1 MLLKIFLRYLYVAMF
16 IFCLSANAATVD
28 VTAEYKPAVYED
40 AHGTFKSTTACIN
53 QLSGAKIYQCSGEIV
68 SLDSLLFSFKTTI
81 KRVVVKDFKD
91 KKDAFVFFGLSGRKM
106 MTIKSKNGKEFP
118 VDIIPEQ
125 LGADWETGIK
135 YDDGAQDVYDGMAK
149 PLGGCRYVNR
159 SNGYYPNNRISRW
172 VLLWGNLAGKSCYT
186 EKSAKPSDG
195 LYSINMVMFGFK
207 VKPPSPLEMPNG
219 TYRGSLTLSMGN
231 NGDISLGNGE
241 YSNNQLVINLTLTVR
256 HQLKVL
262 FPLKEQQL
270 DLQPPGGWTN
280 WIHRNDRSTPASL
293 TATLATRIWAS
304 APYNVRLKCQYI
316 NSSGDRCLIKNERAN
331 HSVPVDVYAT
341 GMRNIQYLI
350 YPHKDENYYGHS
362 ILSGDER
369 PFKFEIKSA
378 QISEMMKHPGGRYK
392 GDITIIIEAAI

>member
-1 MLLKIFLRYLYVAMF
+1 
-16 IFCLSANAATVD
+16 
-28 VTAEYKPAVYED
+28 
-40 AHGTFKSTTACIN
+40 
-53 QLSGAKIYQCSGEIV
+53 
-68 SLDSLLFSFKTTI
+68 
-81 KRVVVKDFKD
+81 
-91 KKDAFVFFGLSGRKM
+91 
-106 MTIKSKNGKEFP
+106 
-118 VDIIPEQ
+118 
-125 LGADWETGIK
+125 
-135 YDDGAQDVYDGMAK
+135 
-149 PLGGCRYVNR
+149 
-159 SNGYYPNNRISRW
+159 
-172 VLLWGNLAGKSCYT
+172 
-186 EKSAKPSDG
+186 
-195 LYSINMVMFGFK
+195 MVMFGFK
-207 VKPPSPLEMPNG
+207 IKPPSPLEMPNG

-241 YSNNQLVINLTLTVR
+241 YSDNQLIINLTLTVR

-262 FPLKEQQL
+262 FPLKERQL

-280 WIHRNDRSTPASL
+280 WIHRNNRNSPVSL

-341 GMRNIQYLI
+341 GMRNNQYLT
-350 YPHKDENYYGHS
+350 YPNKDENYYGHS
-362 ILSGDER
+362 ILSGDDR

>member
-1 MLLKIFLRYLYVAMF
+1 MLLKFLLRFLYVAMF

-28 VTAEYKPAVYED
+28 VTAEYKPTVYED
-40 AHGTFKSTTACIN
+40 ARGTFKSTTACKN
-53 QLSGAKIYQCSGEIV
+53 QLPGVSIDECYGNIV

-81 KRVVVKDFKD
+81 KRVVVKDYKD
-91 KKDAFVFFGLSGRKM
+91 QRDSFAFLSTSGKKTM
-106 MTIKSKNGKEFP
+106 IIKSEKSTEFT
-118 VDIIPEQ
+118 VDVIPEQ
-125 LGADWETGIK
+125 LGVDLESLVEPTEGWDFYHKEITNPA
-135 YDDGAQDVYDGMAK
+135 
-149 PLGGCRYVNR
+149 GGCRYVNR
-159 SNGYYPNNRISRW
+159 NIAGGTYLSRW
-172 VLLWGNLAGKSCYT
+172 VFLWGNTAGKSCYT
-186 EKSAKPSDG
+186 KKSVKPIDNN
-195 LYSINMVMFGFK
+195 YTINMVMFGFK
-207 VKPPSPLEMPNG
+207 IKPPSPLEMPNG

-241 YSNNQLVINLTLTVR
+241 YSDNQLIINLTLTVR

-262 FPLKEQQL
+262 FPLKERQL

-280 WIHRNDRSTPASL
+280 WIHRNNRNSPVSL

-341 GMRNIQYLI
+341 GMRNNQYLT
-350 YPHKDENYYGHS
+350 YPNKDENYYGHS
-362 ILSGDER
+362 ILSGDDR

>member
-1 MLLKIFLRYLYVAMF
+1 MLLKFFLRCLYVAIF

-40 AHGTFKSTTACIN
+40 ARGTFKSTTVCKN
-53 QLSGAKIYQCSGEIV
+53 QLPGVSIDECYGNIV

-81 KRVVVKDFKD
+81 KRVVVKDYKD
-91 KKDAFVFFGLSGRKM
+91 QRDSFAFLSASGKKTM
-106 MTIKSKNGKEFP
+106 IIKSEKSKEFT
-118 VDIIPEQ
+118 VDVIPEQ
-125 LGADWETGIK
+125 LGVDLESLVEPTEGWDLYQKEITNPA
-135 YDDGAQDVYDGMAK
+135 
-149 PLGGCRYVNR
+149 GGCRYVNKTIA
-159 SNGYYPNNRISRW
+159 GGTYLSRW
-172 VLLWGNLAGKSCYT
+172 VFLWGNIAGKSCYT
-186 EKSAKPSDG
+186 TKSVKPVNDK
-195 LYSINMVMFGFK
+195 YTINMVMFGFK
-207 VKPPSPLEMPNG
+207 IKPPSPLEMPNG

-231 NGDISLGNGE
+231 NGDISFGNGE
-241 YSNNQLVINLTLTVR
+241 YSDNQLVINLTLTVR

-262 FPLKEQQL
+262 FPLKERQL

-362 ILSGDER
+362 ILSGDDR
-369 PFKFEIKSA
+369 PFKFEIKNA

>member
-1 MLLKIFLRYLYVAMF
+1 MLLKFILRYLYVAMC

-40 AHGTFKSTTACIN
+40 ARGIFKSTTACKN
-53 QLSGAKIYQCSGEIV
+53 QLPGATINQCSGQIA

-81 KRVVVKDFKD
+81 NRVVIKDFKD
-91 KKDAFVFFGLSGRKM
+91 KKDAFVFLGLSGKKI
-106 MTIKSKNGKEFP
+106 MTIKSGNGKEFP
-118 VDIIPEQ
+118 VDVIPEQ

-135 YDDGAQDVYDGMAK
+135 YDDGAEDVYNGMTK
-149 PLGGCRYVNR
+149 PSGGCRYVNR
-159 SNGYYPNNRISRW
+159 NYGYYPNRISRW

-186 EKSAKPSDG
+186 EKSAEPYDG
-195 LYSINMVMFGFK
+195 LYTINMVMFGFK
-207 VKPPSPLEMPNG
+207 IKPPSPLEMPNG

-241 YSNNQLVINLTLTVR
+241 YSDNQLIINLTLTVR

-262 FPLKEQQL
+262 FPLKERQL

-280 WIHRNDRSTPASL
+280 WIHRNNRNSPVSL

-341 GMRNIQYLI
+341 GMRNNQYLT
-350 YPHKDENYYGHS
+350 YPNKNENYYGHS
-362 ILSGDER
+362 ILSGDDR